1 MISMINKDKSMT
13 VGEASSIAFA
23 LFHTVGSTISSD
35 NSDLPTEGFYVA
47 RKGGLEVDGHHTK
60 DEVLAWV
67 CTDYSNNGSTRF
79 YGTWVCGNTKCYD
92 ASLHFKYL
100 DEAIEFGKENNQI
113 AIWDIANSKE
123 IILSLV

>member
-1 MISMINKDKSMT
+1 MKVMNIK
-13 VGEASSIAFA
+13 EASSIASM
-23 LFHTVGSTISSD
+23 LFDIEGATITAD
-35 NSDLPTEGFYVA
+35 NSKLPTEGFYAA
-47 RKGGLEVDGHHTK
+47 REGGLEVDGHHTK
-60 DEVLAWV
+60 DEVLGWV
-67 CTDYSNNGSTRF
+67 CTDYVNNGSTRF

-92 ASLHFKYL
+92 ATLHFKYL